1 MRWSERKTQIRT
13 MYGEAIT
20 VALLWGGLAV
30 LVLAAQAQAQKEPLM
45 LPTTHVTVPQKTFSP
60 GEGAKVKGLIISRAG
75 DDMVIRDETGYLDV
89 VTLTADTKISSP
101 SGIFKTEKKKRDV
114 TSLLPGLIV
123 EVKGSGGSNGNI
135 VADKISFHS
144 SALRIAQQIAAGD
157 VVPNARIQAN
167 TDSIDALRGRTADSL
182 KSINQRIVDSV
193 ANLTMRTND
202 SLRAIDARFDDID
215 KYDEMDSARVNF
227 AFGKADLTAEAKATL
242 DGLAAR
248 GMQNTGYLIEVRGYA
263 DTIGRSSYNQALSE
277 RRAQAVMDYLAH
289 HGNIPLRRMM
299 NPTGFGELDPAAPNS
314 TSEGR
319 AINRRA
325 EVRVLVNRAKR

>member
-1 MRWSERKTQIRT
+1 MRWRERKTQIRA

-20 VALLWGGLAV
+20 VALMWGGLAV
-30 LVLAAQAQAQKEPLM
+30 LVLAARAQAQKEPLM
-45 LPTTHVTVPQKTFSP
+45 LPTTHVTVPQKAYSP
-60 GEGAKVKGLIISRAG
+60 GEGAKVKGLIISRNG

-101 SGIFKTEKKKRDV
+101 SGIFKTEKKRRDV

-135 VADKISFHS
+135 VADRISFHS

-157 VVPNARIQAN
+157 VVPSARIQAN
-167 TDSIDALRGRTADSL
+167 SDSIDALRGRTADSL

-202 SLRAIDARFDDID
+202 SLRAVDARFDDID
-215 KYDEMDSARVNF
+215 KYDYMDSARVNF
-227 AFGKADLTAEAKATL
+227 ATGKADLTDDAKREL
-242 DGLAAR
+242 DALAAR
-248 GMQNTGYLIEVRGYA
+248 GIQNAGYLIEVRGYA
-263 DTIGRSSYNQALSE
+263 DETGRSSYNQELSE
-277 RRAQAVMDYLAH
+277 RRANAVTDYLAH
-289 HGNIPLRRMM
+289 HGNVPLRRML

-314 TSEGR
+314 TAEGR
-319 AINRRA
+319 AVNRRV
-325 EVRVLVNRAKR
+325 EIRVLVNRAKR